1 MARPLSA
8 WDSFKDGIA
17 LVVGGTMLIGTWIV
31 IALIALVVGLAVV
44 KWAVEELVK

>member
-1 MARPLSA
+1 
-8 WDSFKDGIA
+8 
-17 LVVGGTMLIGTWIV
+17 MLIGTWIV